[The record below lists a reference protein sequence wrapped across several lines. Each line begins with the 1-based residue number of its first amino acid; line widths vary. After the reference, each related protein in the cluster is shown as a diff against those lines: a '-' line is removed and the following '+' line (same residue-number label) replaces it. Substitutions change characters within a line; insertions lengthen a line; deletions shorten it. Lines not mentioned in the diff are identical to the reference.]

1 MSRNI
6 SSLYSNSSDYE
17 TQVPDLSDNA
27 NIQDALH
34 LYHYG
39 ADSSTSSPAGIHG
52 HLKTL
57 ATSVTSAVGS
67 IAGHTALEGTNV
79 HGIFSADGV
88 IVATNKTQTLTN
100 KTITSSNIE
109 ADTIKV
115 KYTPDNT
122 YNPLLPPGTVT
133 MYAGPVIPK
142 GWLSC
147 DGSSVARNG
156 IYADLFAAIGIA
168 YGTPE
173 NNETFRLPNFQ
184 SRFPIGK
191 SSTYGLGATG
201 GASMIILDVSN
212 IPLHTHNI
220 SHQHNSTSVSTA
232 PNHSHGAGT
241 YAVSATGA
249 VWTGGQSADHNHSF
263 SFTETTNSEGDTA
276 GRYDSSGAAS
286 QGTQSY
292 GTNTTSSDHSHR
304 YDHGHGFG
312 GVSSLGGEHSHT
324 YQTPTHTGVSGPTGS
339 GTAFSILNP
348 YLSVNFIIKL

>member
-17 TQVPDLSDNA
+17 TQVPDLSDDA

-57 ATSVTSAVGS
+57 STSVTSAVGS

-79 HGIFSADGV
+79 HGIVSADGV

-122 YNPLLPPGTVT
+122 YNPLLPPGTIT
-133 MYAGPVIPK
+133 MYAGSVIPK

-147 DGSSVARNG
+147 DGSSIARTG
-156 IYADLFAAIGIA
+156 IYTDLFAAVGTL

-173 NNETFRLPNFQ
+173 NSETFRLPNFQ

-191 SSTYGLGATG
+191 SSTYALASTG
-201 GASMIILDVSN
+201 GASSVILITSN
-212 IPLHTHNI
+212 IPIHTHDI
-220 SHQHNSTSVSTA
+220 SHQHNSTNTSTN
-232 PNHSHGAGT
+232 PNHSHGAGN
-241 YAVSATGA
+241 YAVSGTGA
-249 VWTGGQSADHNHSF
+249 ISTGGISANHTHQW
-263 SFTETTNSEGDTA
+263 SFTDRSGGQGDSAGGWDTSAESVDTTRTI
-276 GRYDSSGAAS
+276 
-286 QGTQSY
+286 
-292 GTNTTSSDHSHR
+292 GTNTESSDHSHR

-312 GVSSLGGEHSHT
+312 GTSSVGGEHLHT
-324 YQTPTHTGVSGPTGS
+324 YQTPTHTGLSGSTGS
-339 GTAFSILNP
+339 GSAFSILNP